1 MQETE
6 GQQAKVVRRKS
17 PTEGKQERVDSA
29 TFARDCEDV
38 ILLKKEISRLEAGNK
53 ANCEI
58 DQQWKSADTIPFRFC
73 SRAATQFLQIQQ
85 HSSLDGKRDG
95 RG

>member
-1 MQETE
+1 MQEAE

-29 TFARDCEDV
+29 TFARDCKDV
-38 ILLKKEISRLEAGNK
+38 ILLKQEISRLEAENK
-53 ANCEI
+53 
-58 DQQWKSADTIPFRFC
+58 KLRK
-73 SRAATQFLQIQQ
+73 QIAKLTN
-85 HSSLDGKRDG
+85 SGKRDG